1 MSTKSFSWNKSKQS
15 QAQDKL
21 ATDVELTEHTWEIER
36 ICEFYHTSKD
46 VGLTPDQVVLNRNEY
61 GENKLTPP
69 KKTPLWVKF
78 LEQFTNFFSL
88 LLLAGS
94 ILCFIGFSIDP
105 EKDEV
110 NLYL

>member
-46 VGLTPDQVVLNRNEY
+46 VGLTPDGRLNRN
-61 GENKLTPP
+61 GMARTSCSPTP
-69 KKTPLWVKF
+69 WGQV
-78 LEQFTNFFSL
+78 LEQFTNF
-88 LLLAGS
+88 LALS
-94 ILCFIGFSIDP
+94 R
-105 EKDEV
+105 
-110 NLYL
+110 